1 MKYSIYTLAILLL
14 ITSCTSINKNINR
27 SNSEFNNNIFLNIE
41 ILNISPDNSVSSS
54 DSLIILY
61 TFKNTDSIAYW
72 INTHG
77 LLTYIN
83 IQDSN
88 HNMPNRICMGN
99 DDYLNDPLP
108 YFILLLPKDSVK
120 IHYTSYIL
128 RDFSFKECEEY
139 SLSIGYRGLISK
151 RCSKNKTIISRIDS
165 QTIHI
170 NICP

>member
-1 MKYSIYTLAILLL
+1 MKHIIYTLTFSLSI
-14 ITSCTSINKNINR
+14 ISCAPTNKSLNR
-27 SNSEFNNNIFLNIE
+27 SNPEFNNNVFLNIE

-54 DSLIILY
+54 DSLLILY

-72 INTHG
+72 INTQG
-77 LLTYIN
+77 LLTYIS

-108 YFILLLPKDSVK
+108 YFILLSPKDSVK
-120 IHYTSYIL
+120 IHHTSYIL
-128 RDFSFKECEEY
+128 RDFYFKECEEY
-139 SLSIGYRGLISK
+139 SLSIGYCGLIPK
-151 RCSKNKTIISRIDS
+151 KQSKNKTIIGRIDS